1 MAASLPSLCQAM
13 RNLFLFLLALFTVQ
27 CPAFAAEPVTK
38 VHPAWWHVRGPV
50 GEAWFLGSLHI
61 LPPDVDWKTPE
72 IEAAMTSADTFVF
85 EAALDDPVAQ
95 QRLQALV
102 AEKGFLPPG
111 QSLHAMLTPKA
122 RAELDA
128 AITAARIAPEFI
140 DRERPWLAALQ
151 LTIVDKA
158 VMAVAAAAGK
168 PERYFET
175 LEEQLALFAPADPKL
190 ELAEFQSDIADI
202 KNLPEEVGPL
212 VEAWGRGDADK
223 IDELMNG
230 EMNELP
236 EARTALIDDRN
247 KRWLVKIEAMLK
259 EKHAFFI
266 TVGAGHLAGPGSV
279 PNLLRKAGYDV
290 TGP

>member
-1 MAASLPSLCQAM
+1 A
-13 RNLFLFLLALFTVQ
+13 
-27 CPAFAAEPVTK
+27 
-38 VHPAWWHVRGPV
+38 
-50 GEAWFLGSLHI
+50 
-61 LPPDVDWKTPE
+61 
-72 IEAAMTSADTFVF
+72 ADTFVF

-95 QRLQALV
+95 QQLQMLV
-102 AEKGFLPPG
+102 AQKGFLPPG
-111 QSLHAMLTPKA
+111 QSLHAMLTPEA
-122 RAELDA
+122 QAELDE
-128 AITAARIAPEFI
+128 AIAAARIAPEFI

-151 LTIVDKA
+151 LTIARLGQQKFGAENGVDKA
-158 VMAVAAAAGK
+158 VMAVASAAAK

-202 KNLPEEVGPL
+202 KNLPDEVEPL
-212 VEAWGRGDADK
+212 FDAWARGDADK

-230 EMNELP
+230 EMNDRP
-236 EARTALIDDRN
+236 EAKTALIDDRN

-279 PNLLRKAGYDV
+279 PNLLRKAGYEVD
-290 TGP
+290 GP